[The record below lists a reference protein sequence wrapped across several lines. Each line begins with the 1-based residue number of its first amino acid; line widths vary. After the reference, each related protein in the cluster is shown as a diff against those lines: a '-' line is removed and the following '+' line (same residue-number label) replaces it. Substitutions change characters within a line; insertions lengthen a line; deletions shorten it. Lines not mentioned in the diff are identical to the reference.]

1 MKLSKTIKILATLL
15 LPIFIAAAVFGAGYD
30 RAGTASGQQLL
41 IPVGARSIAMGGA
54 DLATVT
60 GVDAIYW
67 NPAGIAR
74 AGYSANAMFSNTSY
88 LADISV
94 NYAAVDASLFGFGH
108 FAFSLKSLNFGEIP
122 ITTADN
128 PDGTGGTFSPAFFV
142 GTMSYSRML
151 TDRIA
156 VGATA
161 KLVSEQIERVGASG
175 VAFDAGV
182 QYANF
187 ADVRGLDVGVSVKN
201 VGPAMRYDGPGL
213 LRQGDVSGANRPP
226 GQYKI
231 NAAAFEMPSYFD
243 IGVSYRIPFAQ
254 NALSVN
260 YLFRNNNFMY
270 DQSVVGAELQL
281 FDMVFVRGGYDY
293 LMGAGDNPNASIFGP
308 TVGAGFRYSFGNTT
322 LNLDYA
328 YQMMDFFT
336 NQHTLAF
343 SLGFK

>member
-1 MKLSKTIKILATLL
+1 MKLSNTIKILATLL
-15 LPIFIAAAVFGAGYD
+15 LPIFIAAAAFGAGYD

-54 DLATVT
+54 DLATVS

-74 AGYSANAMFSNTSY
+74 AGYSANAMFSRTNY
-88 LADISV
+88 LADIGV
-94 NYAAVDASLFGFGH
+94 NYVAVDASLFGFGH
-108 FAFSLKSLNFGEIP
+108 FAFSLKSLDFGDIP

-128 PDGTGGTFSPAFFV
+128 PDGTGGVFSPAFFV
-142 GTMSYSRML
+142 GTVSYSRML
-151 TDRIA
+151 TDRISA
-156 VGATA
+156 GITT

-187 ADVRGLDVGVSVKN
+187 ADIQGLDVGVAVKN

-213 LRQGDVSGANRPP
+213 LRQGDVQNADRPP

-231 NAAAFEMPSYFD
+231 NTASFEMPSYFD
-243 IGVSYRIPFAQ
+243 VGVSYRIPFAQ
-254 NALSVN
+254 NALSIN

-270 DQSVVGAELQL
+270 DQSVVGAEVQL
-281 FDMVFVRGGYDY
+281 FDMLFVRGGYNY
-293 LMGAGDNPNASIFGP
+293 LMGASDNPDASIFGP
-308 TVGAGFRYSFGNTT
+308 TVGAGFQYDFGGTT
-322 LNLDYA
+322 LNLDYS
-328 YQMMDFFT
+328 YQMMNFFA
-336 NQHTLAF
+336 NQHTIAF